1 MISVVVDL
9 PGKFYVNNDL
19 ANVQVIT
26 RTVHAAGTLRSG
38 LTPVSRFSV
47 FGFQL
52 PAVNR

>member
-26 RTVHAAGTLRSG
+26 RTVHAACALRSG
-38 LTPVSRFSV
+38 LTPVFQFSV
-47 FGFQL
+47 FNF
-52 PAVNR
+52 PP